1 MNLETYHLCVHS
13 QLNSIRASNTL
24 ALAVTGKATS
34 VELFLSAG
42 CLLVVVYHLIMIQV
56 VYSN

>member
-13 QLNSIRASNTL
+13 QLTSIRASNTL

-42 CLLVVVYHLIMIQV
+42 CLLVVYHLIMIQV

>member
-24 ALAVTGKATS
+24 GLAVTGKATS
-34 VELFLSAG
+34 VELFLFAG
-42 CLLVVVYHLIMIQV
+42 CLLVVYHLIMIQV